1 LDSIAQAN
9 AAASVR
15 TIQSSVAAPCDHCIS
30 THTFTRTSLV
40 LHQRHAWCFVYRFHP
55 TAALTA
61 AKPDASSPQC
71 DLASCAR
78 RFSVFARRHHCR
90 RCGLIFCAEHSSRL
104 VPLDQHARFHDR
116 APRFRAC
123 VDCFGDYG
131 LWAAERARRA
141 AACSPGGGDAAA
153 AAAAS
158 GIKIGGGKGAG
169 LINTLIAQSVPK
181 DWHWST
187 F

>member
-1 LDSIAQAN
+1 LIRPRILRNAN
-9 AAASVR
+9 SR
-15 TIQSSVAAPCDHCIS
+15 WKQ
-30 THTFTRTSLV
+30 
-40 LHQRHAWCFVYRFHP
+40 
-55 TAALTA
+55 
-61 AKPDASSPQC
+61 PDASALQC

-90 RCGLIFCAEHSSRL
+90 RCGLIFCAEHSARA

-131 LWAAERARRA
+131 VWAAERARRA
-141 AACSPGGGDAAA
+141 AAAAPGAVGGGGGPGDDRHP
-153 AAAAS
+153 AS
-158 GIKIGGGKGAG
+158 AGVKIGGGKGGG

-181 DWHWST
+181 DWNWST